1 MRTERPQVPS
11 TLSSAAFDAISNGPT
26 FRSRTPHSAT
36 FQLPPLLSCRMGT
49 MLSRALATALLAS
62 FAIAQDKPIV
72 LPPSQ
77 PPIKVSVNEVIVP
90 VTVTDDKGRFVS
102 NLDKTDF
109 RIMDEGQEQSIEYFS
124 RERSQPVVI

>member
-1 MRTERPQVPS
+1 
-11 TLSSAAFDAISNGPT
+11 
-26 FRSRTPHSAT
+26 
-36 FQLPPLLSCRMGT
+36 

-62 FAIAQDKPIV
+62 FAVAQDKPVV

-124 RERSQPVVI
+124 RERSQPVVVGFLLDMSNATRIHWKNFQDAAIIPSAGCFRCRRGARGVRA